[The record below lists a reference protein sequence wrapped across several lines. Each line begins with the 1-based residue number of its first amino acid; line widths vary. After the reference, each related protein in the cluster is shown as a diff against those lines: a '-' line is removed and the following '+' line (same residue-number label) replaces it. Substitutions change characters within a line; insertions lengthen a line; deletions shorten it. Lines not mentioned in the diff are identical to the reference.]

1 MTSLTAMWYGHMSR
15 NETLLY
21 SSLEENKS
29 NNCFKVLMSR
39 HILSGKTDLPVSHL
53 GIFL

>member
-1 MTSLTAMWYGHMSR
+1 MRLYS
-15 NETLLY
+15 TLLY

-29 NNCFKVLMSR
+29 NNYFEVLMSR
-39 HILSGKTDLPVSHL
+39 HILSGETDLPVSHL

>member
-1 MTSLTAMWYGHMSR
+1 MTSFTAMWYGHMNR

-29 NNCFKVLMSR
+29 NNCFKVLKSWQ
-39 HILSGKTDLPVSHL
+39 ILSGEIDLPVSHL
-53 GIFL
+53 GIFF